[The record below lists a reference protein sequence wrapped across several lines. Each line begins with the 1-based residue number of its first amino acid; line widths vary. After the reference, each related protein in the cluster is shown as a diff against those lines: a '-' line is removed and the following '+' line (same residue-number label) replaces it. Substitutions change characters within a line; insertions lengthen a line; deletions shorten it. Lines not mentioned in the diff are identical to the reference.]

1 MFLLLF
7 ITLLVLIVA
16 SLGGYF
22 PARFTVACFLQQSDA
37 TTALKL
43 AGRIG
48 GFSQVGEDRDG
59 KDHRRGPCART
70 IRKCTTEE

>member
-22 PARFTVACFLQQSDA
+22 LARFTVACFLQQSDA
-37 TTALKL
+37 TTVLKL
-43 AGRIG
+43 AGKIG

-59 KDHRRGPCART
+59 KDHRQGPCTRT
-70 IRKCTTEE
+70 IRKCTIKD